1 MKEVT
6 KLIETLHP
14 LERKILPFLKDG
26 ITTQELISQ
35 SGLVD
40 AEVLRAVQW
49 MGNKNILRTTKQTK
63 YMVFLD
69 THGKLYIEKGLPERR
84 FLQVLEQQPLSLQD
98 VQEEADLDTDE
109 LNICLGL
116 LKRMNA
122 ISLGKEITIT
132 LEGKKS
138 IQEKMIEEDFLRHLP
153 KEVSHL
159 SAHEKNMYESF
170 SKRRGI
176 VETKMQHTLT
186 IHLTDLGKTLAQ
198 TKITVDFL
206 DTLDKQTIISGAWK
220 NKKFRRYD
228 VEINVPSVYG
238 GKQHFVQQAID
249 SIRRI
254 WIEMGFKEMQGP
266 LVETSFWNFDALFV
280 PQDHPARDMQDTFFV
295 AGDGTLP
302 EAALVERVKKTHEN
316 GWTTGSKGW
325 RYDWSKKIAQ
335 QRVLRTHTTSLSART
350 LAGLKKSDLPAKY
363 FSVAKCFRNETV
375 DWKHSFE
382 FSQVEG
388 IVVDEN
394 ANFRHLLGY
403 LKEYYKKLGFDNI
416 RIQPAYYPYT
426 ELSVDAAYYHSEKKQ
441 WVELGGAGIFRPEV
455 VKALLGF
462 EVPVLAWGQ
471 GMERSILNYY
481 SLADLRD
488 LCSNDLKQLR
498 DIKIWMR

>member
-6 KLIETLHP
+6 KLIEMLHP
-14 LERKILPFLKDG
+14 LERKILPFLKEG

-35 SGLVD
+35 SGLSD

-49 MGNKNILRTTKQTK
+49 MGNKHILQTTKQTK
-63 YMVFLD
+63 HMVFLD
-69 THGKLYIEKGLPERR
+69 VHGKLYIEKGLPERR
-84 FLQVLEQQPLSLQD
+84 FLQVLEQQSLTLHD
-98 VQEEADLDTDE
+98 VQEKADLDTDE

-116 LKRMNA
+116 LKRLNA
-122 ISLGKEITIT
+122 ISLGKEITLT
-132 LEGKKS
+132 PTGKQL
-138 IQEKMIEEDFLRHLP
+138 IQEEKRAEDFLRRLP
-153 KEVSHL
+153 KEVAQL
-159 SAHEKNMYESF
+159 SADEKIIYDSF

-186 IHLTDLGKTLAQ
+186 VHLTALGKTLAR
-198 TKITVDFL
+198 TKITGDFL
-206 DTLDKQTIISGAWK
+206 DTLDKQTIISGSWK
-220 NKKFRRYD
+220 NKKFRRFD
-228 VEINVPSVYG
+228 VEINVPAVYG
-238 GKQHFVQQAID
+238 GKRHFVQQAID
-249 SIRRI
+249 YIKQI

-280 PQDHPARDMQDTFFV
+280 PQDHPAREMQDTFFV
-295 AGDGTLP
+295 AGDGKLP
-302 EAALVERVKKTHEN
+302 EQALVKRVQQTHED

-325 RYDWSKKIAQ
+325 QYHWSKKIAQ
-335 QRVLRTHTTSLSART
+335 QRVLRTHTTPLSART
-350 LAGLKKSDLPAKY
+350 LAGLKKSDLPVKY

-403 LKEYYKKLGFDNI
+403 LKEYYNKLGFDKI
-416 RIQPAYYPYT
+416 RFQPSYYPYT
-426 ELSVDAAYYHSEKKQ
+426 ELSVDAAYYHAEKKQ
-441 WVELGGAGIFRPEV
+441 WVEFGGAGIFRPEV

-481 SLADLRD
+481 SITDLRD
-488 LCSNDLKQLR
+488 LYSNDLQQLR
-498 DIKIWMR
+498 DMKLWMR